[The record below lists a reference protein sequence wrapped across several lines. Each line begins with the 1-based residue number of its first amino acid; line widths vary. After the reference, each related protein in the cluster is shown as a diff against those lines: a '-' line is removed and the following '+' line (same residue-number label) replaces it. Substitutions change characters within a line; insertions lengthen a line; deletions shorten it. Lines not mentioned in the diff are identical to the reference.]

1 MDQITVN
8 RKNIANMLFGLYEKE
23 PFSMSTSVEEIE
35 CGAWGGFYEMDVTTA
50 KISFNDHNSLTAYG
64 NFMTELI
71 SGWAKLLTEKDSI
84 SEDLFQEKLKLWKK
98 AILEKAGQLDTME
111 EIRNRAKQDASE

>member
-8 RKNIANMLFGLYEKE
+8 RRNLANMLFGLYEKE
-23 PFSMSTSVEEIE
+23 PFSMSTSMEEIE

-50 KISFNDHNSLTAYG
+50 RIAFNDHNSLTAYG

-71 SGWAKLLTEKDSI
+71 SGWAKLLNEKEML
-84 SEDLFQEKLKLWKK
+84 SEETFQQRFELWKK
-98 AILEKAGQLDTME
+98 EILEKAKQLDTME
-111 EIRNRAKQDASE
+111 QIRSKAKLDEQE

>member
-8 RKNIANMLFGLYEKE
+8 RRNLANMLFGLYEKE

-50 KISFNDHNSLTAYG
+50 RIAFNDHNSLTAYG

-71 SGWAKLLTEKDSI
+71 SGWAKLLSEKEML
-84 SEDLFQEKLKLWKK
+84 SEETFQQRFELWKK
-98 AILEKAGQLDTME
+98 EILEKAKQLDTME
-111 EIRNRAKQDASE
+111 QIRSKAKLDEQE